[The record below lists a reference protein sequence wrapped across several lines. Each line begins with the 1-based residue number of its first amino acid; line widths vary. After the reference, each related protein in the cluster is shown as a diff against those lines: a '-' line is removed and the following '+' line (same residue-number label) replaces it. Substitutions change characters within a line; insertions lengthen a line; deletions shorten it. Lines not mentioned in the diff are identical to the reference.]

1 MLDKHGHDAGM
12 LEQAAVRSRVRRIHR
27 VLLLAGVL
35 LGLIWVAAG
44 CRGDEEALT
53 IPLDPQAGSGQSG
66 EATLTAT
73 GSQTLVVVKVSPGPQ
88 ENDPQPLHIHFGQWG
103 ANLGN
108 VRYSLENV
116 VAGESRTVLDASLSN
131 LRDGKSAINLHES
144 FPGIRTYTA
153 CGTIPSE

>member
-1 MLDKHGHDAGM
+1 MLEKHGHDAGM

-44 CRGDEEALT
+44 CRGDEEAT

-88 ENDPQPLHIHFGQWG
+88 ENDPQPLHIHFGQCG

-108 VRYSLENV
+108 VRFSLEAV
-116 VAGESRTVLDASLSN
+116 VAGESRTVLDASLSS
-131 LRDGKSAINLHES
+131 LRDGNSAINLHES
-144 FPGIRTYTA
+144 LPGIRTYTA